1 MSGFFSSRHSALR
14 AYTPGEQPQDMQY
27 IKLNTNESPFTV
39 SERVKKAAA
48 DAAVRINLYPD
59 PECSVLKSKIAEMC
73 GVSADN
79 IILTNGSDE
88 ILNFIFMAYGDE
100 QHPFIFPDLTYG
112 FYKVFAC
119 LNGIKYD
126 EIPLGSDFTI
136 NAEDY
141 CNRESN
147 IIIANP
153 NAPTGICM
161 TLDEIKKIAESNPDN
176 IVTVDEAYVDFG
188 AESAVRL
195 TKELP
200 NLIVTQT
207 FSKSR
212 SMAGARLGFA
222 IAPPEL
228 INDLNTIRYSTNPY
242 NINSFTMN
250 AAIAAVDENEYFME
264 NCRKIAQTREAV
276 KQRLEKIGFI
286 LTDSKA
292 NFLFAKHDA
301 VSGIELYSELKKRGV
316 LVRHFETERI
326 CGYNR
331 ITVGTDEQMDRFC
344 EITEQ
349 ILRERGAI

>member
-1 MSGFFSSRHSALR
+1 
-14 AYTPGEQPQDMQY
+14 
-27 IKLNTNESPFTV
+27 
-39 SERVKKAAA
+39 
-48 DAAVRINLYPD
+48 
-59 PECSVLKSKIAEMC
+59 
-73 GVSADN
+73 
-79 IILTNGSDE
+79 
-88 ILNFIFMAYGDE
+88 
-100 QHPFIFPDLTYG
+100 
-112 FYKVFAC
+112 
-119 LNGIKYD
+119 
-126 EIPLGSDFTI
+126 
-136 NAEDY
+136 
-141 CNRESN
+141 
-147 IIIANP
+147 
-153 NAPTGICM
+153 M

-188 AESAVRL
+188 AESALGL

-276 KQRLEKIGFI
+276 KQRLEKMRFK

-326 CGYNR
+326 CEYNR
-331 ITVGTDEQMDRFC
+331 ITVGTDEQMNRFC

-349 ILRERGAI
+349 ILRERGAL